1 MFHDPKHHSRLRML
15 GIGFG
20 HTTAR
25 WLSERNLLLE
35 PGAAIAPPAAAM
47 PSARCVRH
55 PDGVPWLPTGSI
67 GLTGHGCQVRTPS
80 LFSLW
85 DKFRFP
91 TRAHSSALRCPWS
104 RLVARGIE
112 QYPPLPT
119 PTHPGGHAGSP
130 RRRLRS
136 PVMKTQDTSPEVV
149 YVVGTVIR
157 ASPAKKVSPSVVLWI
172 APRVFP

>member
-1 MFHDPKHHSRLRML
+1 ML

-119 PTHPGGHAGSP
+119 HNTSRWP
-130 RRRLRS
+130 RRKPPKAPPLSRDENTRHLPGSGVCGWYGDSGIPGEEGVSKRRLVDRTPRLS
-136 PVMKTQDTSPEVV
+136 IK
-149 YVVGTVIR
+149 
-157 ASPAKKVSPSVVLWI
+157 PSM
-172 APRVFP
+172 RRQRQ